1 MLSTACPTVIIVLGN
16 PWFEIDDPDDEF
28 GFDAAELA
36 FATALREQAN
46 SWNVPYAHNWVG
58 RPEDDSSL
66 LAFVGLNDK
75 HRRVSL
81 IDIGVHLVGSSVR
94 GDRLHNQLHFLPDQP
109 TSLAMEAVGSPQEL
123 AERTATWFETLLRKP
138 IVRHEWEHSG
148 QVYATRYL
156 FADTEEG
163 LVQSYNQ
170 TLAPSG
176 QAKGLIDAGHVHGRG
191 WIQTSGLGRPD
202 RIVSIRG
209 EATP

>member
-1 MLSTACPTVIIVLGN
+1 MIIVLGN

-28 GFDAAELA
+28 SFDAAELD
-36 FATALREQAN
+36 FATALRDQAG
-46 SWNVPYAHNWVG
+46 SWDVPYAYSWVG
-58 RPEDDSSL
+58 RPEDESSL
-66 LAFVGLNDK
+66 LAFVGLSDE

-81 IDIGVHLVGSSVR
+81 IDIGVHLVGGSSVR
-94 GDRLHNQLHFLPDQP
+94 GDRLHNQLYFLPDQP

-123 AERTATWFETLLRKP
+123 AARTATWFETLLRKP
-138 IVRHEWEHSG
+138 IVRHEWEHRG

-176 QAKGLIDAGHVHGRG
+176 QAMGLIGAGHVRGRG

-209 EATP
+209 EETA

>member
-1 MLSTACPTVIIVLGN
+1 MLSIACPTVVIVLGN

-36 FATALREQAN
+36 FATALREQAG
-46 SWNVPYAHNWVG
+46 SWDVSFAHSWVG

-66 LAFVGLNDK
+66 LAFVGLSDR
-75 HRRVSL
+75 HHRVSL

-94 GDRLHNQLHFLPDQP
+94 GDCLHNQLYFLPDQP

-123 AERTATWFETLLRKP
+123 AERAATWFEALLRKP

-156 FADTEEG
+156 FVDTEEG
-163 LVQSYNQ
+163 LAQSYNQ

-191 WIQTSGLGRPD
+191 WIQTSRLGRPD

-209 EATP
+209 EVPA

>member
-1 MLSTACPTVIIVLGN
+1 MLATACPTVIIMLRN

-28 GFDAAELA
+28 GFDEAELA
-36 FATALREQAN
+36 FATALREQAK
-46 SWNVPYAHNWVG
+46 SWDVPYAHSWVG

-66 LAFVGLNDK
+66 LAFVGLSDK

-94 GDRLHNQLHFLPDQP
+94 GDRLHNQLYFLPDQP

-148 QVYATRYL
+148 QIYASRYL
-156 FADTEEG
+156 FADTGQG
-163 LVQSYNQ
+163 LSQSYNQ

-176 QAKGLIDAGHVHGRG
+176 QAEALINAGHVQGRG

-202 RIVSIRG
+202 RIVNIRG
-209 EATP
+209 EATA